1 MPDSSSSEIMFFSP
15 TLGRLSMSSL
25 IREVI
30 NYIQEL
36 PEYRYTLIIGTD
48 SKKYNS
54 GSVYVSIIML
64 HRLGRGGRYFWTKSI
79 DLIDL
84 PMRQRVIK
92 EAFCSINLAKDFLG
106 ALNNEIIRLKIPS
119 LKIEIHVDIGFKG
132 ATKDIVREIVSMIEA
147 NGFKAYI
154 KPYSYGASF
163 VADRY
168 T

>member
-1 MPDSSSSEIMFFSP
+1 MSKISEAVFFSP
-15 TLGRLSMSSL
+15 TLGRLSINEL

-30 NYIQEL
+30 SYIQEL
-36 PEYRYTLIIGTD
+36 PEHKYTLIIGTD
-48 SKKYNS
+48 SKKYLK

-79 DLIDL
+79 DLVEL
-84 PMRQRVIK
+84 SMRQRIFN
-92 EAFCSINLAKDFLG
+92 EAFYSINLAKDFLG
-106 ALNNEIIRLKIPS
+106 VLNHEITRIKIPN
-119 LKIEIHVDIGFKG
+119 LRIEIHVDIGFKG
-132 ATKDIVREIVSMIEA
+132 PTKDIVREIVSMIEN

-154 KPYSYGASF
+154 KPQSYGASF